1 MKFKTPKVQ
10 ERFVQM
16 TKTAQDLATEMADWA
31 LQKWNVELVF
41 VETWTTAAEDQ
52 KLNRVSD
59 THRTGRAFDIR
70 TKNLKDDFKSAFL
83 EHFRLLYNDK
93 LGAVTPSGPS
103 LIVDKPHG
111 SGPHWHVQVK
121 RGSK

>member
-1 MKFKTPKVQ
+1 MKFSNRKAE
-10 ERFVQM
+10 ERFGQM
-16 TKTAQDLATEMADWA
+16 TKTAQDLAKEMVEWSEE
-31 LQKWNVELVF
+31 KWNVDLVIT
-41 VETWTTAAEDQ
+41 ETWTLAAEDQ
-52 KLNRVSD
+52 KLNRQSD

-70 TKNLKDDFKSAFL
+70 TRNLKDDFKKAFL
-83 EHFRLLYNDK
+83 EHFRFLYNDK
-93 LGAVTPSGPS
+93 LGAITPTGPS